1 MALHTANPILL
12 VHYHEIGLKGRN
24 RSVFERKLISNIQS
38 ICKDLPIEKITK
50 ISGRV
55 LVSLSRD
62 ALAGAGAGA
71 AHAVGGVGGADGA
84 DGVGGSDGDRSA
96 GAVDDGGAGDGVG
109 TPGGSD
115 DAGGVDAAGRFGEAD
130 DVEGFVPGGLDSPR
144 VRKLFN
150 IVKNIPGVARV
161 SLGWRTNRELDVMMQ
176 LAADVLRDALPF
188 ETFKVESRRSN
199 TDFPLH
205 TMDMSRQIGSYL
217 CERFPDKKVKMDRP
231 DAIVHVEVIQG
242 STYVYART
250 ERGTGGLPVGSAGKF
265 ISLLSTGID
274 SPVAMWRIMHR
285 GGVAIGLHFSGAP
298 ETDDSSEYLVRDIC
312 DAMQNIG
319 GIKRLYIA
327 KIGEYQRR
335 IADEVPARLRV
346 VFFRRLMFTVANELA
361 WREHAKAIVTGESLG
376 QVASQTMDNI
386 AVVDAVAKYPVFRP
400 LIGTD
405 KTEIIEQAKQLGT
418 YELSIHACADC
429 CTLFLPDSPET
440 HARFGEVNALS
451 EKMDFEAWARQI
463 CDAMQVIEYR

>member
-1 MALHTANPILL
+1 MHAANPILL

-24 RSVFERKLISNIQS
+24 RSVFERKLISNIQT
-38 ICKDLPIEKITK
+38 ICKDLPIEKVAK

-55 LVSLSRD
+55 LVSLDRD
-62 ALAGAGAGA
+62 VIAGAEGAASAGEAGAGAGEA
-71 AHAVGGVGGADGA
+71 A
-84 DGVGGSDGDRSA
+84 STA
-96 GAVDDGGAGDGVG
+96 GA
-109 TPGGSD
+109 TS
-115 DAGGVDAAGRFGEAD
+115 E
-130 DVEGFVPGGLDSPR
+130 DVEGFIPGGLDNR
-144 VRKLFN
+144 KMRKLFE

-161 SLGWRTNRELDVMMQ
+161 SLGWRTSRELDVMMQ

-205 TMDMSRQIGSYL
+205 TMDMNRQIGAYL
-217 CERFPDKKVKMDRP
+217 CERFPNKKVKMDDP
-231 DAIVHVEVIQG
+231 DATVHVEVIQG

-250 ERGTGGLPVGSAGKF
+250 EKGTGGLPVGSAGKF
-265 ISLLSTGID
+265 VSLLSTGID

-298 ETDDSSEYLVRDIC
+298 ETDDSSEYLVQDIC
-312 DAMQNIG
+312 DAMKNIG

-327 KIGEYQRR
+327 KIGEYQRQ
-335 IADEVPARLRV
+335 IADVVPARLRV
-346 VFFRRLMFTVANELA
+346 IFFRRLMFTVANELA
-361 WREHAKAIVTGESLG
+361 WREHARAIVTGESLG
-376 QVASQTMDNI
+376 QVASQTMENI

-405 KTEIIEQAKQLGT
+405 KTEIIERAKELGT
-418 YELSIHACADC
+418 YDLSIHACADC

-451 EKMDFEAWARQI
+451 EQMDFEGWARQI
-463 CDAMQVIEYR
+463 CDDMQVVEYF